1 MYEVKDININ
11 GFYHRTIPSECVR
24 CVSVLNQLII
34 SGGYRILKRGGGGVM
49 ISLRWISG
57 FWIVGDGR
65 PLRAEFALSTV
76 ATVTRVTARYET
88 LCRGVARNFYIL
100 GRR

>member
-1 MYEVKDININ
+1 
-11 GFYHRTIPSECVR
+11 
-24 CVSVLNQLII
+24 
-34 SGGYRILKRGGGGVM
+34 M

-57 FWIVGDGR
+57 FWIVGEGR

-76 ATVTRVTARYET
+76 ATVTRVIARYET
-88 LCRGVARNFYIL
+88 LCRGVRSQEFLHYL